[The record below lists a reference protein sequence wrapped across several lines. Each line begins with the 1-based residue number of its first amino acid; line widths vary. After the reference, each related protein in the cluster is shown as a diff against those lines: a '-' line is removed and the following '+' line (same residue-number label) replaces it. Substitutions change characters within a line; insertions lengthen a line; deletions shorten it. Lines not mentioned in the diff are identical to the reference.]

1 MQVGWCERLRLHWF
15 FLYLCLVSSRFE
27 ASRKSRFAESSWTWS
42 RATTNEHAVISF
54 TIYRHLSV
62 DLKREHFHQNFRKR
76 LVLYQRFL
84 SPLRRLWLPENKD
97 HDFSW
102 SIVRFCS
109 KADWMASVKV
119 LLATGF
125 SFFSSFFFFSF
136 FFSLSFLSFFFFQ
149 SCSILLCNNTRA
161 ELRRSRVFYASHW
174 CSNDDLTQDIGSM
187 MKHWIRHNSQIF
199 VFAGWKTTRR
209 TIWGYFALRTTMNR
223 RRWTPKMA
231 PEVTFTCFHGFHN
244 FWTFKYDIWQNNLWN
259 VVHNFLLIILLLYL
273 ELLKC

>member
-1 MQVGWCERLRLHWF
+1 MYMQVGWCERLRLHWF

-125 SFFSSFFFFSF
+125 SFFSSFFFFF
-136 FFSLSFLSFFFFQ
+136 NRVRYFYVI
-149 SCSILLCNNTRA
+149 ILVQNCVVPA
-161 ELRRSRVFYASHW
+161 CF
-174 CSNDDLTQDIGSM
+174 TQAID
-187 MKHWIRHNSQIF
+187 
-199 VFAGWKTTRR
+199 V
-209 TIWGYFALRTTMNR
+209 RTTTWPR
-223 RRWTPKMA
+223 
-231 PEVTFTCFHGFHN
+231 
-244 FWTFKYDIWQNNLWN
+244 I
-259 VVHNFLLIILLLYL
+259 
-273 ELLKC
+273 